1 MDDAPSSS
9 HIAPTGTAAP
19 FRRVAAVALGLFA
32 TIGST
37 YFVPALSHLRPWT
50 SGDDYVPFWNIVGR
64 EFRGEGKILAAE
76 AKEQERLLALSE
88 KNAAALKAP
97 PPKLVVPPPEQAVFP
112 PYNPQEPVQKPEW
125 GIEPPEALDAYFRK
139 LTLVDLGVQ
148 GAIAR
153 AGHWGD
159 SVLGI
164 DGITSKIR
172 GRLQARF
179 GDAGHGFH
187 LISRYN
193 PSYRQEGILFE
204 GGGDWNRCLVAFEC
218 SKKDHRYGYGGL
230 TATSGGGAVG
240 RWGTTKEGFGSSA
253 TRFELWFAHQEAGGK
268 FKLTIDGERVEE
280 ISTRGEHLKDGW
292 YEARVK
298 PGQHQFIL
306 ETAGGGSVRAYGI
319 VMENDGP
326 GVVWDGMAHIS
337 GSTRGIRTQD
347 AEHIKSQIR
356 HRDVDLIVFMYG
368 GNDMERGYV
377 DLSESMQPYYDEYAE
392 AIQKYRAGK
401 PALSCLVM
409 SLTDHGKREENG
421 AITSRAYAGV
431 LSRAQRKI
439 AADNG
444 CGFFDTY
451 QATGGPGTAARWFRA
466 RPQLLS
472 PDLGHPSP
480 FGHDLVASLVT
491 QALLYGYEDYRQ
503 RMVGKPLEELAAP
516 AAKPAAQPDPAPTN
530 QPPAQ
535 QPASDL

>member
-1 MDDAPSSS
+1 MDDVHSSS
-9 HIAPTGTAAP
+9 PTMPLRGASP
-19 FRRVAAVALGLFA
+19 FWRVASIALGLFA

-37 YFVPALSHLRPWT
+37 YFVSSFSHLRPWVA
-50 SGDDYVPFWNIVGR
+50 GGDYVPFWNIVGR
-64 EFRGEGKILAAE
+64 EFLGEGKALAAE
-76 AKEQERLLALSE
+76 AKEQEQLLAQAKKS
-88 KNAAALKAP
+88 AQAVQTP
-97 PPKLVVPPPEQAVFP
+97 PPKLAAPPSAQAVFP
-112 PYNPQEPVQKPEW
+112 PYNPQERVQKPEW

-139 LTLVDLGVQ
+139 LTLVDLGVK

-159 SVLGI
+159 SVLGV

-172 GRLQARF
+172 GRLQSRF

-193 PSYRQEGILFE
+193 PSYRQEGIRFE
-204 GGGDWNRCLVAFEC
+204 GGGNWSRCLVAFEC
-218 SKKDHRYGYGGL
+218 RKKDHHYGYGGL
-230 TATSGGGAVG
+230 TANSGGGAMG
-240 RWGTTKEGFGSSA
+240 RWATMKEGFGSSA
-253 TRFELWFAHQEAGGK
+253 TRFELWFAYQETGGN

-292 YEARVK
+292 YEVRVE

-306 ETAGGGSVRAYGI
+306 ETAGGGNVRAYGI

-347 AEHIKSQIR
+347 PEHIKSQIR
-356 HRDVDLIVFMYG
+356 HRDVDLLVFMYG

-377 DLSESMQPYYDEYAE
+377 DLVESMDPYYDEYGE

-401 PALSCLVM
+401 PGLSCLVM
-409 SLTDHGKREENG
+409 SLTDHGKRETSG

-480 FGHDLVASLVT
+480 FGHDLIASLVT
-491 QALLYGYEDYRQ
+491 QALLHGYESYRE

-516 AAKPAAQPDPAPTN
+516 GVDPAE
-530 QPPAQ
+530 QLLQ
-535 QPASDL
+535 QPAPEVP